1 MLRCL
6 NSTTLLVLPYL
17 ALLNVISWAAVEFT
31 SIKIDILGPSDRL
44 IVLRKLDAWNNNK
57 NNQSNRPEKS
67 IVFISSSLGIAA
79 ANMADYQK
87 YGTPNPSAQLAMEYS
102 QYRSLD
108 EQIASTTGHKTQ
120 TINFSN
126 VASMISED
134 LLVAKEAVR
143 LHGKPSLMVL
153 AIAPRDFLDHYTAA
167 YHRSRLAQILI
178 TRQAESLWQN
188 GKSNQE
194 NLDSLMCKIWPFY
207 SQRVEYRDLLI
218 KIACQS
224 FNRSESLFSATKRL
238 KNTAPT
244 ETAPADIVAERREQR
259 ENQSSQT
266 LALSDD
272 IASDDKLVKFD
283 NDYKGRYL
291 PIDTDRWKLEMESL
305 QSFAKFC
312 QDQKIPLLIVTMPIT
327 KRNQKLLP
335 SDFLANH
342 KKAVNKI
349 ATSSS
354 SNFLDLMA
362 DQRFNDSDFSDTVH
376 LRSTGSIKLTKIIT
390 NEIQQQHLL
399 P

>member
-1 MLRCL
+1 
-6 NSTTLLVLPYL
+6 LPYL

-244 ETAPADIVAERREQR
+244 EAAPADLVAERREQR

-312 QDQKIPLLIVTMPIT
+312 QDKKIPLLIVTMPIT
-327 KRNQKLLP
+327 TRNQKLLP

-342 KKAVNKI
+342 MKAVNKI

-362 DQRFNDSDFSDTVH
+362 DQRFSDSDFSDTVH

-390 NEIQQQHLL
+390 DEIQQQHLL